1 MNEKNSIN
9 SLHYRYMIFMLLAA
23 TVFLMTDRWTG
34 KGDFT
39 QYLSNAATMT
49 SLLLGVIAI
58 FYSFISN
65 NTMSSSLGSISEVSK
80 DVREVGDQ
88 IAEYHENSAS
98 LMTAGQKSTAAME
111 NFSKHISSNLTE
123 FHALLKDMDTK
134 NIAMRDMMASM
145 PTKMD
150 QLEEKF
156 NKVSSLMQK
165 QKPDST
171 TTSNG
176 SDWNLK
182 RFTKRSNPSE
192 NLITYACILHA
203 EAEKLFNLD
212 KVTKVLNISGYSNMN
227 HFIRCL
233 DSVGYITL
241 VTVHSQPHDIYKVTN
256 NKQRATSALFESE
269 MSSKFEEYTERGIHL
284 KELIANLKEYVTNE
298 AEPI

>member
-9 SLHYRYMIFMLLAA
+9 SLHYRYMIFMLLAV

-111 NFSKHISSNLTE
+111 NFSKHISNNLTE
-123 FHALLKDMDTK
+123 FHTLLKDMDAK

-182 RFTKRSNPSE
+182 RFTKRSSPGE
-192 NLITYACILHA
+192 NLMAYACILHA
-203 EAEKLFNLD
+203 EAEKLFD
-212 KVTKVLNISGYSNMN
+212 IEKVTKVLNINGTIGMN

-241 VTVHSQPHDIYKVTN
+241 VTVNNDPHDIYKVTN
-256 NKQRATSALFESE
+256 NKQRVTSALFESE
-269 MSSKFEEYTERGIHL
+269 ISPMFEEYAERGIHL
-284 KELIANLKEYVTNE
+284 KKLIANLKKYVTNE

>member
-1 MNEKNSIN
+1 MNEKKPIN
-9 SLHYRYMIFMLLAA
+9 SLHYRYVIFMLLAA

-65 NTMSSSLGSISEVSK
+65 STMSSSLGSISEVSK

-111 NFSKHISSNLTE
+111 NFSKHIGSNLTE

-145 PTKMD
+145 PTKID

-156 NKVSSLMQK
+156 NQVSSLMQK
-165 QKPDST
+165 QKPVST

-182 RFTKRSNPSE
+182 RFTKRSSPAE
-192 NLITYACILHA
+192 NLMTYACILHA
-203 EAEKLFNLD
+203 EAEKLFDLE
-212 KVTKVLNISGYSNMN
+212 KVIKVLNLSKISDMN

-241 VTVHSQPHDIYKVTN
+241 VTVHDQPHEIYKVTN
-256 NKQRATSALFESE
+256 NKQKVTSALFESE
-269 MSSKFEEYTERGIHL
+269 MSPVLEEDAKPGQNL
-284 KELIANLKEYVTNE
+284 KNFIVILKEYVKKE
-298 AEPI
+298 AKPI